1 MNAAGRPR
9 VVEIGNVHVFGSYA
23 DADVTTLWTNS
34 KRLTWGP
41 PSFQHF
47 SLRRFFD
54 LRRRMRNGDV
64 DLLVVFPPRYA
75 PWGIRSLFNALRDDP
90 LHAPAALL
98 RSLGVWFVR
107 FLPRNVPLAVV
118 DIDDSFAL
126 PRHSFFLV
134 DRATLVF
141 KRELPID
148 GWQMFFGSA
157 HSDLP
162 TTRVRRR
169 ARLKR
174 WLAKIRPATIGLW
187 HESLPGIPED
197 RPPEKS
203 VDVFFAGQVEPSS
216 TVRREGVAQ
225 LRALAARGY
234 SIDIV
239 EERLPYEE
247 FVARLGR
254 AWIAWSP
261 EGFGW
266 QCYRH
271 YEAPLAWTVPLINQP
286 RIVRSHPL
294 EEGVHALH
302 YTVEGDGLTRALETA
317 LADRPRLL
325 RIAAAARA
333 HVRAHHTFKALC
345 ARVIEETRAA
355 FAAPPR

>member
-1 MNAAGRPR
+1 MSDAERPR
-9 VVEIGNVHVFGSYA
+9 IAEIGTVHVFGSYA
-23 DADVTTLWTNS
+23 DADVMTLWTNS

-41 PSFQHF
+41 PSFRHF
-47 SLRRFFD
+47 SLRTFLD
-54 LRRRMRNGDV
+54 LRRRMKAGEI
-64 DLLVVFPPRYA
+64 DLLVVFPPRYP
-75 PWGIRSLFNALRDDP
+75 PWSPRSLFAALRDDP
-90 LHAPAALL
+90 LHGLAAML
-98 RSLGVWFVR
+98 RTTGVWFVR

-126 PRHSFFLV
+126 RRHTFFLLE
-134 DRATLVF
+134 RATLVF

-148 GWQMFFGSA
+148 HWQMFFGSA
-157 HSDLP
+157 HADLP
-162 TTRVRRR
+162 TTRIRRR

-174 WLAKIRPATIGLW
+174 FLAKVRPATIGLW

-197 RPPEKS
+197 RPPEKT

-216 TVRREGVAQ
+216 TVRREGIAQ

-234 SIDIV
+234 VIDVV
-239 EERLPYEE
+239 EDRLPYDE

-254 AWIAWSP
+254 AWLAWSP

-271 YEAPLAWTVPLINQP
+271 YEAPLAWTVPLMNLP

-302 YTVEGDGLTRALETA
+302 YEVEGDGLTRAVEAA
-317 LADRPRLL
+317 LADKPRLL
-325 RIAAAARA
+325 KIAAAARE

-345 ARVIEETRAA
+345 ARVIAETRAA
-355 FAAPPR
+355 FRRDAA